1 MVNRTAR
8 STACTRANRTEHM
21 TASRDPLRVALSMLT
36 LVPGRM
42 DGGAIYAREL
52 VRTLGRSAT
61 VEATA
66 FVSRA
71 AAGFSADV
79 TERVV
84 NGVTGGA
91 STPRVRTLVEA
102 GLIRRG
108 AIRRAQAGFD
118 VVHAPFTIAV
128 PPAPSGVPLVQ
139 TMFDLQHLDLPQFFS
154 RAQLIYRKYFY
165 ERTARKAAAVITIS
179 EFSKDRI
186 IHHLGV
192 APEQIFVAHLGVD
205 TSAFTPYL
213 GERENFLLYPATA
226 AEHKNHASL
235 IAGLGILREH
245 DPTLRLVLTGG
256 ALGSL
261 GALPDWVDVRG
272 VVPVEELRSL
282 YGSARALVF
291 PSLYEGFG
299 LPLLE
304 AMAAG
309 CPVVSSNAGSLP
321 EICGDAGVLF
331 EPHDPSDL
339 ARAVTE
345 AAGRSADLQR
355 LGLERVSQF
364 SWERCAA
371 VHEQAYRFAASCG

>member
-8 STACTRANRTEHM
+8 STACARAKRTERM

-42 DGGAIYAREL
+42 DGGATYAREL

-71 AAGFSADV
+71 AVGFSADV

-102 GLIRRG
+102 GLIHRG

-192 APEQIFVAHLGVD
+192 APERVFVAHLGVD

-226 AEHKNHASL
+226 GGPQKPCKPHRGAKYLARARPNAAARTHWRCARL
-235 IAGLGILREH
+235 ARRAPGLGRRAGGRPRRGAAVVVWKCPSPRLPQPLRR
-245 DPTLRLVLTGG
+245 LRSAPARSYGG
-256 ALGSL
+256 RLS
-261 GALPDWVDVRG
+261 RG
-272 VVPVEELRSL
+272 VVER
-282 YGSARALVF
+282 
-291 PSLYEGFG
+291 
-299 LPLLE
+299 
-304 AMAAG
+304 
-309 CPVVSSNAGSLP
+309 
-321 EICGDAGVLF
+321 GVL
-331 EPHDPSDL
+331 
-339 ARAVTE
+339 A
-345 AAGRSADLQR
+345 
-355 LGLERVSQF
+355 
-364 SWERCAA
+364 
-371 VHEQAYRFAASCG
+371 